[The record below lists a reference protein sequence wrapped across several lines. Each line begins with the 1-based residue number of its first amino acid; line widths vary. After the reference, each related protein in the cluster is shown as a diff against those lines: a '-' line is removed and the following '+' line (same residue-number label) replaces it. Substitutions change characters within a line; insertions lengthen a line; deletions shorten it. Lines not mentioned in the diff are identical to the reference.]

1 MTEAKSTGTT
11 PPELMRGV
19 SGGVI
24 LGLPLIYTQE
34 VWMLGASINPLGI
47 VGLLAVSF
55 LLNLLLSRYV
65 GFEDEAATPLEDA
78 IEGLG
83 VSIVLSAGLL
93 LLMER
98 ITLDMAPPNILG
110 VIALCSVPVSL
121 GFALGNAL
129 APA

>member
-1 MTEAKSTGTT
+1 MAIPEDTGTT
-11 PPELMRGV
+11 PAELMRGV

-34 VWMLGASINPLGI
+34 VWMLGATINPIGI
-47 VGLLAVSF
+47 VALLIVSF
-55 LLNLLLSRYV
+55 LLNLFLSRYV

-83 VSIVLSAGLL
+83 VSLILSAGLL

-98 ITLDMAPPNILG
+98 VTLDMAPPNILG
-110 VIALCSVPVSL
+110 VIALC
-121 GFALGNAL
+121 
-129 APA
+129 